1 MEFVVKKIDYNPRS
15 PYVKNGGSN
24 TSISTTSTSSGGDYV
39 SKSGDETIQ
48 GKKTFISGITL
59 SNGVSEVN
67 LMVDSDGNLLI
78 DKSLYSVGEVSAFGF
93 GTSGSTSGGTGGYDR
108 LDSFSDYTED
118 KQYWVLS
125 AKLGADIWNL
135 INNFNLNNIK
145 DVDVTNASEGNV
157 LVKEGLTWKA
167 KLYDHIRRPVM
178 SNGLIVETREQ
189 YLQRVTSAYRYVGLS
204 VVLKKEQIINDVLV
218 TKNVRYEFQDGITD
232 NDFKELIYLE
242 VADSMDDT
250 DNSKATSL
258 GLTKELYNQL
268 YFRIYNIDGG
278 NL

>member
-1 MEFVVKKIDYNPRS
+1 MEIKVTKIDYNPRS
-15 PYVKNGGSN
+15 PYIKNGGS
-24 TSISTTSTSSGGDYV
+24 STSTSSINTGVGVGDYV
-39 SKSGDETIQ
+39 NKTGDEIIQ

-59 SNGVSEVN
+59 SNGVAEVN
-67 LMVDSDGNLLI
+67 LLVDEQGNLLI
-78 DKSLYSVGEVSAFGF
+78 DKSLYSSGEVSAFGF
-93 GTSGSTSGGTGGYDR
+93 GTSGSTGGTGGYDR

-118 KQYWVLS
+118 KQFWVLS
-125 AKLGADIWNL
+125 AKLGNDIWNL
-135 INNFNLNNIK
+135 INNFNLNNLK
-145 DVDVTNASEGNV
+145 DVDVTNAGEGNI
-157 LVKEGLTWKA
+157 LVKEGNTWKA

-178 SNGLIVETREQ
+178 SNNVVVETREQ

-242 VADSMDDT
+242 VADSLSDT
-250 DNSKATSL
+250 DDSKATSL
-258 GLTKELYNQL
+258 GLTKNLYDELKY
-268 YFRIYNIDGG
+268 RIYNIDGG

>member
-1 MEFVVKKIDYNPRS
+1 MEIKVTKIDYNPRS
-15 PYVKNGGSN
+15 PYIKNGGSA
-24 TSISTTSTSSGGDYV
+24 STSTSVTGVAGDYV
-39 SKSGDETIQ
+39 SKSGDEEIR

-67 LMVDSDGNLLI
+67 LVVDEQGNLLI

-93 GTSGSTSGGTGGYDR
+93 GTGSTSGGTGGYDR
-108 LDSFSDYTED
+108 LDSFNDYDVD

-125 AKLGADIWNL
+125 AKLGNDIWNL
-135 INNFNLNNIK
+135 VNNFNLNNLK
-145 DVDVTNASEGNV
+145 DVDVTNSGEGNI
-157 LVKEGLTWKA
+157 LVKEGSTWKA

-178 SNGLIVETREQ
+178 SNGLIVETREM

-218 TKNVRYEFQDGITD
+218 TKNVRYEFVDGITD

-242 VADSMDDT
+242 VADSLSDT

-258 GLTKELYNQL
+258 GLTKELYNEIYYRL
-268 YFRIYNIDGG
+268 YNIDGG
-278 NL
+278 TL

>member
-1 MEFVVKKIDYNPRS
+1 MEIKVTKIDYNPRS
-15 PYVKNGGSN
+15 PYIKNNG
-24 TSISTTSTSSGGDYV
+24 STSSSTSVSTATGDYV
-39 SKSGDETIQ
+39 NKTGDEIIQ

-59 SNGVSEVN
+59 SNGVAEVN
-67 LMVDSDGNLLI
+67 LVVDSDGNLLI
-78 DKSLYSVGEVSAFGF
+78 DKSLYSSGEISAFGF
-93 GTSGSTSGGTGGYDR
+93 GTGVTSGGTGGYDR
-108 LDSFSDYTED
+108 LDSFTDYTED

-125 AKLGADIWNL
+125 AKLGNDIWNL
-135 INNFNLNNIK
+135 VNNFNLNDLK
-145 DVDVTNASEGNV
+145 DVDVTNSGEGNI
-157 LVKEGLTWKA
+157 LVKEGGTWKA

-189 YLQRVTSAYRYVGLS
+189 YLQRVTTPYRYIGLS

-242 VADSMDDT
+242 VADSLSDT
-250 DNSKATSL
+250 DDSKATSL
-258 GLTKELYNQL
+258 GLTKNLYDELKY
-268 YFRIYNIDGG
+268 RIYNIDGG

>member
-1 MEFVVKKIDYNPRS
+1 MEIKVTKIDYNPRS
-15 PYVKNGGSN
+15 PYIKNGGSG
-24 TSISTTSTSSGGDYV
+24 SSSTSVNSGVVGDYV
-39 SKSGDETIQ
+39 NKTGDEEIR

-59 SNGVSEVN
+59 SNGVAEVN
-67 LMVDSDGNLLI
+67 LVVDEQGNLLI
-78 DKSLYSVGEVSAFGF
+78 DKSLYSSGEISAFGF
-93 GTSGSTSGGTGGYDR
+93 GTGSTGATGGYDR
-108 LDSFSDYTED
+108 LDSFNDYDVD

-125 AKLGADIWNL
+125 AKLGNDIWNL
-135 INNFNLNNIK
+135 VNNFNLNDLK
-145 DVDVTNASEGNV
+145 DVDVTNASEGNI
-157 LVKEGLTWKA
+157 LVKEGGTWKA

-189 YLQRVTSAYRYVGLS
+189 YLQRVTTPYRYVGLS

-218 TKNVRYEFQDGITD
+218 TKNVRYEFIDGITD
-232 NDFKELIYLE
+232 ADFKELIYLE
-242 VADSMDDT
+242 VADSLSDT

-278 NL
+278 TL